1 MTETDQKPLY
11 TEKEIRQRLDDIPR
25 LASLRS
31 ISSALSDLLS
41 SEYSFTAQIA
51 EIIRRDPSLT
61 SRLLKLVNS
70 VFFGISQQITNIEEA
85 VFYLGMRQIRELA
98 IATPVIEDF
107 EKIQADV
114 GGIQWR
120 NLWQHSIGCALLTRE
135 ILTNANIIYEDD
147 TDYLVG
153 LLHKVG
159 KIAMA
164 SAFPEEF
171 GQIHRK
177 KYESSWEIAQAE
189 KKLIGWDHTEFA
201 AFYLKKNNLSKE
213 IIAAIR
219 HQYNPELAGTYS
231 RSSAAISIANFLLQ
245 KAAILSIEDIVPQEM
260 GEINECKAWNVLFSG
275 KRQNGSLAMASLNH
289 TLKRLPMTLKG
300 MV

>member
-1 MTETDQKPLY
+1 MSSTAQTPLY
-11 TEKEIRQRLDDIPR
+11 TEDQIRQKLEDIPR

-31 ISSALSDLLS
+31 ISSALSDLLG

-70 VFFGISQQITNIEEA
+70 VFFGISQKITNIEEA

-135 ILTNANIIYEDD
+135 ILTNANILYEDD
-147 TDYLVG
+147 TDYLIG

-171 GQIHRK
+171 SQIHSA
-177 KYESSWEIAQAE
+177 KYESSLDLAKAE
-189 KKLIGWDHTEFA
+189 KELIGWDHTEFA
-201 AFYLKKNNLSKE
+201 AFYLKKNNLSQE
-213 IIAAIR
+213 IITAIRYQYEPERAERYARAAAAI
-219 HQYNPELAGTYS
+219 N
-231 RSSAAISIANFLLQ
+231 IANHMLQ
-245 KAAILSIEDIVPQEM
+245 QAAILSVEDIVPQELPD
-260 GEINECKAWNVLFSG
+260 ISDTQAWQILFSG
-275 KRQNGSLAMASLNH
+275 KRQNGSLAQASLNH